1 MIDSFLETARKYIGW
16 VLGVGTAALGI
27 LTALVA
33 WLSQL
38 KDIT

>member
-16 VLGVGTAALGI
+16 VLGVGTALLTG

-33 WLSQL
+33 WLAQL